1 MLSHTNL
8 MLGFVLLFHC
18 LECLKWFVS
27 NPEDFELLGHTWSSV
42 TLPPRKCFQ
51 QNCLGTDK
59 RVTRVALS
67 VSAVGARTCSPSR
80 ASQLQDCF
88 FLSVLGK
95 NAACTFKFSSILAFC
110 CVLEKWVMT
119 ILPQGRCTHSFLC
132 RRLGKRSK
140 YLRKKH

>member
-18 LECLKWFVS
+18 LECLKGFVS
-27 NPEDFELLGHTWSSV
+27 NPEDFELLGHSWNSV
-42 TLPPRKCFQ
+42 TLPPRKYFR
-51 QNCLGTDK
+51 QNCLGTDE

-88 FLSVLGK
+88 FLRLLGK
-95 NAACTFKFSSILAFC
+95 KKARQHVLLNSVAFWLFA
-110 CVLEKWVMT
+110 V
-119 ILPQGRCTHSFLC
+119 F
-132 RRLGKRSK
+132 
-140 YLRKKH
+140 